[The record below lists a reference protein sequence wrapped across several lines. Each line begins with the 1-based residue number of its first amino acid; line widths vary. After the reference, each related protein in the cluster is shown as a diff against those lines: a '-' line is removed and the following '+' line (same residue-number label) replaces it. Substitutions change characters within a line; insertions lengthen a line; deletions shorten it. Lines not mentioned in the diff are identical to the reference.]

1 MNDFDTGNN
10 YKLKNRADRVLS
22 SISNLPT
29 IPYVVFEVTKVID
42 NPSASAAQLAKII
55 NKDQG
60 LVTKILTVANSPL
73 YGIPRRVSTI
83 DFAIVIL
90 GFNHIKNIVIA
101 LSMMDAMKSASAKNF
116 NQKQY
121 WRHSLVVA
129 TAAKRLADDLGYP
142 HSGEVFTAGLLHDL
156 GIPIIHKYFKKE
168 YDNIVRFAE
177 DNSVTYREA
186 EVTELGL
193 SHEEIGKILMERWNL
208 PENLSEVVEFH
219 HNLNS
224 SPQHKT
230 ICALVHLADFMTQ
243 KLQIGDFFWDEG
255 IELNPDI
262 IKILNLGDM
271 EYLDKLM
278 VNYKSLF
285 EEQINNLDF

>member
-1 MNDFDTGNN
+1 MNDFDTGDN

-29 IPYVVFEVTKVID
+29 IPFVVFEVTKVIET
-42 NPSASAAQLAKII
+42 PSASAAQLAKII

-101 LSMMDAMKSASAKNF
+101 LSMMDTMKSVSAKNF

-129 TAAKRLADDLGYP
+129 SAAKRLADDLGYP
-142 HSGEVFTAGLLHDL
+142 NSGEVFTAGLLHDL

-168 YDNIVRFAE
+168 YENILRFVEEKSFTFRQAE
-177 DNSVTYREA
+177 LM
-186 EVTELGL
+186 ELGL
-193 SHEEIGKILMERWNL
+193 SHEEIGKVLMERWNL
-208 PENLSEVVEFH
+208 PSNLSEAVEFH

-224 SPQHKT
+224 SKEHKT

-243 KLQIGDFFWDEG
+243 KLELGDFFWDKDM
-255 IELNPDI
+255 ELNPDV
-262 IKILNLGDM
+262 IKILNLGDL

-278 VNYKSLF
+278 VNYQPLF